1 MYIIYIFHIIFLLL
15 VSKTLNFNLG
25 INSTFRFIIIIIN
38 IIILFNAQTIKLQH
52 DAYYYIHLLL
62 FFYHLS

>member
-25 INSTFRFIIIIIN
+25 INSTFSFIIIIN

-52 DAYYYIHLLL
+52 DAYFLIICLN
-62 FFYHLS
+62 

>member
-1 MYIIYIFHIIFLLL
+1 MYIIYIFHIIFLLV

-38 IIILFNAQTIKLQH
+38 IIILFNAQPIKTP
-52 DAYYYIHLLL
+52 I
-62 FFYHLS
+62 

>member
-25 INSTFRFIIIIIN
+25 INSTFSFIIIIN

-52 DAYYYIHLLL
+52 DAY
-62 FFYHLS
+62 FLSFV

>member
-25 INSTFRFIIIIIN
+25 INSTFRFIIIIN
-38 IIILFNAQTIKLQH
+38 IIIYLMHNQ
-52 DAYYYIHLLL
+52 
-62 FFYHLS
+62 

>member
-25 INSTFRFIIIIIN
+25 INSTFSFIIIIN

-52 DAYYYIHLLL
+52 DAY
-62 FFYHLS
+62 FFIICLN